1 MGLACKFLQIN
12 GLGATIPTAPPV
24 LKFKGDTISVRGE
37 VRQGVAV
44 WIGSGANKAG
54 VQTELLAQRLPSP
67 DRAPVPDA
75 YVSRGFVALEEGDA
89 FEATADLGPGIWALG
104 SASCR
109 PLAARSGISFPLE
122 RSSWAS
128 RWCRAARRTARGMS
142 GRRPKRASSSG
153 SSTRRGLWR
162 RGGRRRRRAGG
173 RGLCRRGPRGD
184 REGSPPSGRASR

>member
-1 MGLACKFLQIN
+1 MKALWTQAAEIDKRRDPVTLKVYSLTNRAMYMGLACKFLQIN

-104 SASCR
+104 YRFVS
-109 PLAARSGISFPLE
+109 PLSGEERNIVPLG
-122 RSSWAS
+122 
-128 RWCRAARRTARGMS
+128 TFVL
-142 GRRPKRASSSG
+142 
-153 SSTRRGLWR
+153 GLAMVQ
-162 RGGRRRRRAGG
+162 G
-173 RGLCRRGPRGD
+173 
-184 REGSPPSGRASR
+184 GSPDGSGDERKAA